1 MAGRL
6 MTLGMRGSLNV
17 ESLMTRWTVATVELT
32 IEQILTAVRQLSP
45 KELDRLKKQIGSS
58 GGTPP
63 LGQLSTPKGKRMS
76 QLLIKGNEGKLTEA
90 ESRELDRL
98 VEDFEERT
106 LDMAKALKR
115 SANGPKK
122 SPRPTRGRRKKAAG

>member
-1 MAGRL
+1 M
-6 MTLGMRGSLNV
+6 
-17 ESLMTRWTVATVELT
+17 ATVELT

-45 KELDRLKKQIGSS
+45 KELDRLKNEIGSS
-58 GGTPP
+58 GGPP
-63 LGQLSTPKGKRMS
+63 MPGQLSTPKGKRMS

-106 LDMAKALKR
+106 LDMARALKR
-115 SANGPKK
+115 SSNGPKK
-122 SPRPTRGRRKKAAG
+122 SPRPTRGRRKKGAG